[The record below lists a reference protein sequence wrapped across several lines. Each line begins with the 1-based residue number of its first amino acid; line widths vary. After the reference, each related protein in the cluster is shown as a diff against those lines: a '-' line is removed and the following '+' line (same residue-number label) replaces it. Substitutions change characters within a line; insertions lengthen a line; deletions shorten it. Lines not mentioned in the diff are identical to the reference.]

1 MGTTDSIRVEKIYYK
16 KYYKMK
22 ISCALLATVAL
33 ADNKKVPPRHP
44 LQRLQ
49 RLTEFSEEL
58 LNEWYDFL
66 PSKDNWINKF
76 ATNAK
81 RMEKISNV
89 VINDAD
95 FTMNLSF
102 LMAVLSQRLLLLLL
116 LPLQL
121 QQLPLLPPLQ
131 RLRRLRLQPQLL
143 RNLKRRATKV
153 KEIRRRATRA
163 DLDVILMLMSDM
175 TVRTLPLE
183 QSKSQPVSQ
192 NGLTG
197 T

>member
-1 MGTTDSIRVEKIYYK
+1 MLNVWRKI
-16 KYYKMK
+16 
-22 ISCALLATVAL
+22 L
-33 ADNKKVPPRHP
+33 
-44 LQRLQ
+44 
-49 RLTEFSEEL
+49 
-58 LNEWYDFL
+58 
-66 PSKDNWINKF
+66 
-76 ATNAK
+76 
-81 RMEKISNV
+81 NV

-102 LMAVLSQRLLLLLL
+102 LMAVLSQ
-116 LPLQL
+116 LQL

>member
-1 MGTTDSIRVEKIYYK
+1 MLNVWRKI
-16 KYYKMK
+16 
-22 ISCALLATVAL
+22 L
-33 ADNKKVPPRHP
+33 
-44 LQRLQ
+44 
-49 RLTEFSEEL
+49 
-58 LNEWYDFL
+58 
-66 PSKDNWINKF
+66 
-76 ATNAK
+76 
-81 RMEKISNV
+81 NV

-102 LMAVLSQRLLLLLL
+102 LMAVLSQ

-131 RLRRLRLQPQLL
+131 RLLRLRLQPQLP
-143 RNLKRRATKV
+143 RNLKRRAT